1 MILIGTVQGD
11 VIESGGVKNVTK
23 HYHYNEMKKTFVDD
37 YEADTDGEAHDLR
50 LPTEEPVT
58 MLPDQLCTP
67 PAREVLDKLYQAG
80 IVNQA
85 WKPVG
90 LTGAEKSI
98 LAVTVAE
105 RLYIHNHWAFFG
117 ELWTME
123 KETLRQANVKAMN
136 QEGSGIFMDRLKA
149 ALG

>member
-23 HYHYNEMKKTFVDD
+23 HYHYYERKKTFVDD
-37 YEADTDGEAHDLR
+37 CGTDTDGEAHDLC
-50 LPTEEPVT
+50 LPSEEPVAA
-58 MLPDQLCTP
+58 LPEQLCTP

-98 LAVTVAE
+98 LAVTVAD

-117 ELWTME
+117 ELWAME

-136 QEGSGIFMDRLKA
+136 QEGISVFMDRLKA

>member
-23 HYHYNEMKKTFVDD
+23 HYHYNERRKTFVDD
-37 YEADTDGEAHDLR
+37 CEADTDEGLADLR
-50 LPTEEPVT
+50 LPPEEPVVA
-58 MLPDQLCTP
+58 LPEQLCTP
-67 PAREVLDKLYQAG
+67 PAREVFDKLYRAG
-80 IVNQA
+80 IVNQG

-90 LTGAEKSI
+90 LTGGEKSV

-117 ELWTME
+117 ELWAME

-136 QEGSGIFMDRLKA
+136 QEGIGIFMDRLKA

>member
-23 HYHYNEMKKTFVDD
+23 HYHYNEKKSTFVDD
-37 YEADTDGEAHDLR
+37 CEADTDETRHDLQ
-50 LPTEEPVT
+50 LPPEEPVAAF
-58 MLPDQLCTP
+58 PEQLCTP
-67 PAREVLDKLYQAG
+67 PARQLLDKLYQAG
-80 IVNQA
+80 IVNQT

-105 RLYIHNHWAFFG
+105 HLYIHNHWAFFG
-117 ELWTME
+117 ELWAME

-136 QEGSGIFMDRLKA
+136 QEGIGVFMDRLKA
-149 ALG
+149 AIG

>member
-23 HYHYNEMKKTFVDD
+23 HYHYNEKKRTFVEDC
-37 YEADTDGEAHDLR
+37 EADTDETAGDLC
-50 LPTEEPVT
+50 LPPEEPVVT
-58 MLPDQLCTP
+58 LPEQLCTP
-67 PAREVLDKLYQAG
+67 PAREMLDKLYQAG
-80 IVNQA
+80 IVNRQ
-85 WKPVG
+85 WKPIG
-90 LTGAEKSI
+90 LTGAEKSL
-98 LAVTVAE
+98 LATSVAE

-117 ELWTME
+117 ELWGMG

-136 QEGSGIFMDRLKA
+136 QEGIGIFMDRLKA

>member
-23 HYHYNEMKKTFVDD
+23 HYHYNEKKHAFVDD
-37 YEADTDGEAHDLR
+37 YEVDTDATCHDLH
-50 LPTEEPVT
+50 LPAENAVVA
-58 MLPDQLCTP
+58 LPEQLCTP

-117 ELWTME
+117 ELWAMV

-136 QEGSGIFMDRLKA
+136 QEGIGIFMDRLKA